1 MACPLLIA
9 VQAIIEIQHIGLNMD
24 YFIIFSMSNLLGLLI
39 TYFYLVKKA
48 KIITLIALIKGAWI
62 YGTIISMLIAIPYY
76 LYN

>member
-1 MACPLLIA
+1 
-9 VQAIIEIQHIGLNMD
+9 MD

-48 KIITLIALIKGAWI
+48 KIITLVALIKGAWI